1 MPQQTCRGLIL
12 GRCPEE
18 AMCSARGSG
27 DFPIQHTQQE
37 EFNERILGIPATPDY
52 KTAEHVG
59 ESLCATLL
67 LGHPKAHNTCPCSA
81 QPAPTGTHRR
91 CSKDSPMVFGLE
103 SRALKS
109 VRRPPTASATVA
121 FIGVGGTFRFTV
133 KASEWGPA
141 SYCRVPWASTSK
153 TKRGWSPA
161 CLSVSFYPQLLR
173 VFPAPFII
181 LI

>member
-1 MPQQTCRGLIL
+1 MGTSPYNTHNRKN
-12 GRCPEE
+12 
-18 AMCSARGSG
+18 STS
-27 DFPIQHTQQE
+27 
-37 EFNERILGIPATPDY
+37 EFLAFLPPLTTKLPN
-52 KTAEHVG
+52 VG

-81 QPAPTGTHRR
+81 QPAPTGTHLR

-141 SYCRVPWASTSK
+141 SHCRVPWASTSK

>member
-1 MPQQTCRGLIL
+1 
-12 GRCPEE
+12 
-18 AMCSARGSG
+18 MCSARGSG

-59 ESLCATLL
+59 GSLCATLL
-67 LGHPKAHNTCPCSA
+67 LGHPKARNTCPCSA
-81 QPAPTGTHRR
+81 QPAPTGTHLR

-133 KASEWGPA
+133 KASEWGAGFLLQGALGSEFENEAWLESGMP
-141 SYCRVPWASTSK
+141 
-153 TKRGWSPA
+153 
-161 CLSVSFYPQLLR
+161 VSFYPQLLR